1 MSVANLSTVP
11 FIFKTV
17 YSGKKPENLASR
29 DRVFLSLVTKQG
41 GFTGDDF
48 KYAIQYGNNQGV
60 SSTFADAQAGADV
73 IKGKKF
79 TLTRA
84 VKYGFGTI
92 NEEAAAAAGD
102 DKGSFVRLV
111 TSQMDST
118 IDELGH
124 QLAIALYGN
133 GSGSLGKV
141 STVGGG
147 VIQLINIDD
156 ARNFSEGQII
166 GANPNETGNVGTMR
180 AGNGTVTSV
189 DEDAGT
195 VTYSGTIT
203 AIAPN
208 DFLYTKGNYDADL
221 KGLAAWLPLTA
232 PSSGDSFFGVDRSAA
247 PQRLA
252 GWRVTTTSNSIQDN
266 MKKLAAKIRRAGG
279 RPKHAFLSPMNWNSL
294 SNDLETRVDRTEGGG
309 ATFGF
314 DSLVLATPAGMIR
327 VYADP
332 ECPPDRG
339 YIVDMSTFFLK
350 YLGDGIPHL
359 VNTDGLRFQ
368 RSTTADQVEYRFRYW
383 GQLGCTA
390 PGHNG
395 VFQIATGV

>member
-1 MSVANLSTVP
+1 MATANLSTVP
-11 FIFKTV
+11 YIYKSV
-17 YSGKKPENLASR
+17 YAGKKPENLASR
-29 DRVFLSLVTKQG
+29 DRVLLSLMKKEG

-48 KYAIQYGNNQGV
+48 KFAIQYGNNQGI
-60 SSTFADAQAGADV
+60 SSTFSDALANADV
-73 IKGKKF
+73 TKGKKF

-84 VKYGFGTI
+84 MKYGVGTI
-92 NEEAAAAAGD
+92 NEEAAEAAGD

-133 GSGSLGKV
+133 GSGSIGKISSV
-141 STVGGG
+141 SGG
-147 VIQLINIDD
+147 VITLVQADD
-156 ARNFSEGQII
+156 ARNFSEGQVIQ
-166 GANPNETGNVGTMR
+166 ANPNETGNSGSMR
-180 AGNGTVTSV
+180 SGSGTVTAV

-203 AIAPN
+203 SVAAN
-208 DFLYTKGNYDADL
+208 DFLYTKGNYDADI

-232 PSSGDSFFGVDRSAA
+232 PTSGDSFFGVDRSAA

-252 GWRVTTTSNSIQDN
+252 GWRVTTTSNSIEEN

-279 RPKHAFLSPMNWNSL
+279 RPKHAFLSPMNWNTL
-294 SNDLETRVDRTEGGG
+294 QNNLETKVVRDEGGE
-309 ATFGF
+309 AKFGF
-314 DSLVLATPAGMIR
+314 DSLVMATPAGMVR

-339 YIVDMSTFFLK
+339 YILDMSTWFLK
-350 YLGDGIPHL
+350 YLGSGIPHI
-359 VNTDGLRFQ
+359 VDTDGLRMLRQ
-368 RSTTADQVEYRFRYW
+368 ASADGLEYRFRYW
-383 GQLGCTA
+383 GNLGCWA

-395 VFQIATGV
+395 VFQIAT